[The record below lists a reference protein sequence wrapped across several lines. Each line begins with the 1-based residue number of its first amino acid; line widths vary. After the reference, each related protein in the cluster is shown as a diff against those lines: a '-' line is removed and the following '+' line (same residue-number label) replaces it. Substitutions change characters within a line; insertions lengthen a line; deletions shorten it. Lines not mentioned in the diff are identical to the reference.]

1 MKAKKIV
8 ALVLSA
14 AMTLSLAACGS
25 KEVSDTPESTVA
37 GSEEETEEGRYEDVD
52 TAEVMLEKFNVKLNI
67 ISDADGVFATSMESG
82 DLDDM
87 VDVLAQMKEIC
98 PTNDKDKTTYG
109 VSLFNDWDGPM
120 IKAGQDIPSDYG
132 WSTES
137 FVLQKADDSEEPMD
151 FLAENSP
158 YIRNLKF
165 YFTANQMG
173 L

>member
-1 MKAKKIV
+1 
-8 ALVLSA
+8 
-14 AMTLSLAACGS
+14 
-25 KEVSDTPESTVA
+25 
-37 GSEEETEEGRYEDVD
+37 
-52 TAEVMLEKFNVKLNI
+52 
-67 ISDADGVFATSMESG
+67 
-82 DLDDM
+82 M

-98 PTNDKDKTTYG
+98 PTNDKGKTTYG
-109 VSLFNDWDGPM
+109 VSLFKDWDGPM

-173 L
+173 LLDPESQTQNYDTLYKKYEDGAVLYSPWPWLGQTAYNTTAPSGLP